1 MTTFALI
8 NFTLLAILAA
18 TALAI
23 ARMRALYEAT
33 MLTALFSLVSA
44 TLFVLLDA
52 VDVAFTEAAVGVGI
66 STVLLLGVLAL
77 TRSWE
82 AVTPPRRH
90 LPALAA
96 VILTGAT
103 LGYASQDLPA
113 FGAADSPIQSHPVT
127 DTYLYQSQQDVG
139 IPNTVTAVLASYR
152 ALDTL
157 GELVVVFTAGIAVLS
172 LLGPFARP
180 EEARP
185 GSDFHLTDYRVIRV
199 ITGLLLPFILLFALY
214 VLFHGEYGPGG
225 GFQAGVIFASGAVLY
240 SLVFGL
246 DRAQY
251 VVPRGAL
258 WSLVSLGLL
267 VYLGL
272 GGLTMVLGGSFL
284 DYTTLSPGHPETGQH
299 VGILVVEAAI
309 GTTVAA
315 VMAGI
320 FFGFAARGVRR

>member
-8 NFTLLAILAA
+8 NVTLLAILAA

-127 DTYLYQSQQDVG
+127 DTYLYQSQQDIG

-185 GSDFHLTDYRVIRV
+185 GSDFHLADYRVIRV
-199 ITGLLLPFILLFALY
+199 ITGLLLPFILLFAFY

-225 GFQAGVIFASGAVLY
+225 GFQAGVILASGAVLY
-240 SLVFGL
+240 TLVFGL
-246 DRAQY
+246 DQAQY
-251 VVPRGAL
+251 VVPRRAL
-258 WSLVSLGLL
+258 WLLVSLGLL

-272 GGLTMVLGGSFL
+272 GVLTMVLGGSFL
-284 DYTTLSPGHPETGQH
+284 DFNTLNPNHPETGQH
-299 VGILVVEAAI
+299 LGILLVEAAI
-309 GTTVAA
+309 GTTVSA
-315 VMAGI
+315 VMAAI
-320 FFGFAARGVRR
+320 FFGFAGRGVSR

>member
-1 MTTFALI
+1 MTTFDLTNI
-8 NFTLLAILAA
+8 TLLAILAA

-23 ARMRALYEAT
+23 ARIRALYEAT
-33 MLTALFSLVSA
+33 MLAALFSLVTA

-82 AVTPPRRH
+82 AVTPPRRR
-90 LPALAA
+90 LPGLVAVLLA
-96 VILTGAT
+96 GST

-113 FGAADSPIQSHPVT
+113 FGAADSPVQTHPVT
-127 DTYLYQSQQDVG
+127 DTYLYQSEQDIG
-139 IPNTVTAVLASYR
+139 IPNTVTSVLASYR

-157 GELVVVFTAGIAVLS
+157 GELVVVFTAGVAVLS

-185 GSDFHLTDYRVIRV
+185 GSDFHLADYRVIRV
-199 ITGLLLPFILLFALY
+199 ITALLLPFILLFALY

-251 VVPRGAL
+251 VVPRRAL
-258 WSLVSLGLL
+258 WALVSLGLL

-272 GGLTMVLGGSFL
+272 GVATMLLGGSFL
-284 DYTTLSPGHPETGQH
+284 DYDVLSPAHPQTGQH
-299 VGILVVEAAI
+299 LGILLVEAAI
-309 GTTVAA
+309 GATVSA

-320 FFGFAARGVRR
+320 FFGFAGRGVRR

>member
-8 NFTLLAILAA
+8 NVTLLAILAA

-113 FGAADSPIQSHPVT
+113 FGAADSPIQIHPVT
-127 DTYLYQSQQDVG
+127 DTYLYQSQQDIG

-185 GSDFHLTDYRVIRV
+185 GSDFQLADYRVIRV

-225 GFQAGVIFASGAVLY
+225 GFQAGVILASGAVLY

-258 WSLVSLGLL
+258 WALVSLGLL
-267 VYLGL
+267 LYLGL
-272 GGLTMVLGGSFL
+272 GVLTMVLGGSFL
-284 DYTTLSPGHPETGQH
+284 DYTTLNPGHPEMGQH

-309 GTTVAA
+309 GATVAG

>member
-8 NFTLLAILAA
+8 SLTLLVILAA

-33 MLTALFSLVSA
+33 MMTALFSLVSA

-127 DTYLYQSQQDVG
+127 VTYLYQSQQDIG

-185 GSDFHLTDYRVIRV
+185 SSDFHLADYRVIRV

-267 VYLGL
+267 LYLGL
-272 GGLTMVLGGSFL
+272 GVLTMVLGGSFL

-309 GTTVAA
+309 GATVSA

>member
-1 MTTFALI
+1 MTTFALT
-8 NFTLLAILAA
+8 NVTLLAILAA

-103 LGYASQDLPA
+103 LCYASQDLPA
-113 FGAADSPIQSHPVT
+113 FGAADSPVQTHPVT
-127 DTYLYQSQQDVG
+127 DTYLHQSQQDIG

-185 GSDFHLTDYRVIRV
+185 GSDFHLADYRVIRV

-225 GFQAGVIFASGAVLY
+225 GFQAGVIFASGMVLY

-267 VYLGL
+267 LYLGL
-272 GGLTMVLGGSFL
+272 GVLTMVLGGSFL

-309 GTTVAA
+309 GVTVSA